1 MTKNPIKCPENME
14 LVDGQC
20 CCHKGSPR
28 SCLGKT
34 NSRAMYGEQ
43 GKPQGPLPYLAST
56 DDGKKSMAIL
66 N

>member
-20 CCHKGSPR
+20 CYKGIPR

-34 NSRAMYGEQ
+34 YSRAMYGEQ
-43 GKPQGPLPYLAST
+43 GKPQRPLRYLAST
-56 DDGKKSMAIL
+56 DDGKKSMAMV